1 MLGVEAGAL
10 VYVGA
15 AALGLSALLV
25 SSATAF
31 TVVKDA
37 GAAYLLFLGVQ
48 APRRRGSAPQTTT
61 TAALRNSS
69 GMACP

>member
-48 APRRRGSAPQTTT
+48 APRR
-61 TAALRNSS
+61 LRPSR
-69 GMACP
+69 P